1 MYTYNCYSLIY
12 LYLYTNLMQ
21 TFKIYIY
28 IYMHVSLLNYIGK
41 IGKVFS
47 VFIISDIPMDI
58 LGESYF

>member
-1 MYTYNCYSLIY
+1 
-12 LYLYTNLMQ
+12 MQ